1 MEGER
6 VRSPT
11 LESGVGQW
19 PKIAIIILNWNGWRD
34 TLECLESVER
44 LTYPNY
50 QVVLV
55 DNGSA
60 DDSVDRI
67 REWVMGRPEQWGL
80 PQDLPEGVAT
90 ILPPGARVVLAT
102 DRLTLIRSDEN
113 LGFAGG
119 CNLAIDF
126 ALARDPSIDF
136 VFLLNNDAQAE
147 PNCLKACVAV
157 AEKEDAAIVGALI
170 KSKDGQQVVSTGSR
184 FPAELFKTAQL
195 KHWPNEQDSW
205 PVDRVEGAG
214 MLVRR
219 DLLNRRR
226 QEVGRFLETSFFM
239 YGEEVELCIW
249 AKRQGFRIVVARQ
262 AVVRHRVTAAS
273 GGEGSPLAYYY
284 ITRNRVHL
292 ARRLLPKWTRM
303 LFHLWYPPSR
313 LIRAIQRALQ
323 GRPEVSKAIL
333 HGLIDGYRGVYGKW
347 DRHPE
352 IQGEKASKSRK
363 KPVE

>member
-1 MEGER
+1 MEIER
-6 VRSPT
+6 MSGQAQGASPET
-11 LESGVGQW
+11 W
-19 PKIAIIILNWNGWRD
+19 PRVAIIILNWNGWRD
-34 TLECLESVER
+34 TIECLESVER

-67 REWVMGRPEQWGL
+67 REWVMGRPEQWG
-80 PQDLPEGVAT
+80 PAQDPPGGVAT

-126 ALARDPSIDF
+126 ALARDPSIGF
-136 VFLLNNDAQAE
+136 VFLLNNDAWVE
-147 PNCLKACVAV
+147 PECLTRCVVV
-157 AEKEDAAIVGALI
+157 AQSEGAAIAGPII
-170 KSKDGQQVVSTGSR
+170 KSKDGRQIIASGTW
-184 FPAELFKTAQL
+184 FPLELFKAVRAQRYI
-195 KHWPNEQDSW
+195 DSADCW
-205 PVDRVEGAG
+205 SVDLVAGAAI
-214 MLVRR
+214 LLQRDILDRR
-219 DLLNRRR
+219 KKELTY
-226 QEVGRFLETSFFM
+226 FLDPTLFM
-239 YGEEVELCIW
+239 YGEELELCVW
-249 AKRQGFRIVVARQ
+249 AKRRGYKTVVVGSATARHQ
-262 AVVRHRVTAAS
+262 LTAAS
-273 GGEGSPLAYYY
+273 GGLYSPLAYYY

-292 ARRLLPKWTRM
+292 ARRLLPRWTRM
-303 LFHLWYPPSR
+303 LFHLWYLPSR
-313 LIRAIQRALQ
+313 VIRATQRALQ
-323 GRPEVSKAIL
+323 RRPEVSKAIL